1 MARHGFETS
10 SSFFFSVDWKSFYFI
25 FSVQNMDQVSGLA
38 DKEGWI
44 KIIDFLKFAT
54 DTELCKIEF
63 TDRVFASK
71 SHFGSKDS
79 EKEKDERKKD
89 PKLKVNKIETYI

>member
-1 MARHGFETS
+1 MVS
-10 SSFFFSVDWKSFYFI
+10 NFFILFSVDWKSFFDFFF

>member
-1 MARHGFETS
+1 
-10 SSFFFSVDWKSFYFI
+10 
-25 FSVQNMDQVSGLA
+25 MDQVSGLA

-89 PKLKVNKIETYI
+89 PKLKVNKIEILYLSWFWTRASYLKNNFYEI

>member
-1 MARHGFETS
+1 
-10 SSFFFSVDWKSFYFI
+10 
-25 FSVQNMDQVSGLA
+25 MDQVSGLA

-89 PKLKVNKIETYI
+89 PKLKVNKIETYRKTSLISRPLC

>member
-1 MARHGFETS
+1 
-10 SSFFFSVDWKSFYFI
+10 
-25 FSVQNMDQVSGLA
+25 MDQVSGLA

-89 PKLKVNKIETYI
+89 PKLKVNKIETYIWFLTRASYLNIGSFTKMNL